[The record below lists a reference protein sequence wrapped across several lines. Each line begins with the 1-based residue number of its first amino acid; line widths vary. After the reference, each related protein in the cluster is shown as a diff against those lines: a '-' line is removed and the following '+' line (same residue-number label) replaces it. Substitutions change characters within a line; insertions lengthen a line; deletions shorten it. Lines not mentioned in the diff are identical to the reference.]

1 MHRVTLSCRVTA
13 GTWLVVLLTL
23 LSSGCAVQ
31 NPVQRVAVYDFGPG
45 PLTSSAPS
53 PAETLP
59 ALVLDM
65 MEAPAALDST
75 AVLYRLAYADS
86 QQLRPY
92 ALARWSMTP
101 AQLLRQHFRQQLGG
115 QRALLNPGD
124 SAGPGA
130 TKPLLLQIELEE
142 FSQLFESADKS
153 TGLLRLRATL
163 TRPGTKGGQW
173 LAQRSLTVQRN
184 ASSADA
190 AGGVQALAAATEAAA
205 QELDQWLKE
214 LEH

>member
-1 MHRVTLSCRVTA
+1 MKNAMQRVTP
-13 GTWLVVLLTL
+13 VLLL
-23 LSSGCAVQ
+23 ILALSGCALKS
-31 NPVQRVAVYDFGPG
+31 PAPRVAVYDFGPG
-45 PLTSSAPS
+45 PLNSTAPT
-53 PAETLP
+53 PGKALPTL
-59 ALVLDM
+59 LLEIL
-65 MEAPAALDST
+65 EAPAALDST

-92 ALARWSMTP
+92 ALARWTMTP
-101 AQLLRQHFRQQLGG
+101 SQLLRQHFRQQLGQ

-124 SAGPGA
+124 STGPNA

-142 FSQLFESADKS
+142 FSQMFESADKS

-173 LAQRSLTVQRN
+173 LAQRSLTVQHK
-184 ASSADA
+184 ASTADA

-205 QELDQWLKE
+205 QELDQWLRE
-214 LEH
+214 FER

>member
-1 MHRVTLSCRVTA
+1 MKNAMQRVTP
-13 GTWLVVLLTL
+13 VLFLIL
-23 LSSGCAVQ
+23 ALSGCALKD
-31 NPVQRVAVYDFGPG
+31 PAPRVAVYDFGPG
-45 PLTSSAPS
+45 PLNSTAPT
-53 PAETLP
+53 PGKGLPTL
-59 ALVLDM
+59 LLEIL
-65 MEAPAALDST
+65 EAPAALDST

-92 ALARWSMTP
+92 ALARWTMTP
-101 AQLLRQHFRQQLGG
+101 SQLLRQHFRQQLGQ

-124 SAGPGA
+124 STGPNA

-142 FSQLFESADKS
+142 FSQMFESADKS

-173 LAQRSLTVQRN
+173 LAQRSLTVQHK
-184 ASSADA
+184 ASTADA

-205 QELDQWLKE
+205 QELDQWLRE
-214 LEH
+214 FER

>member
-1 MHRVTLSCRVTA
+1 MKNTMPRVSF
-13 GTWLVVLLTL
+13 VLFLIL
-23 LSSGCAVQ
+23 ALSGCALQ
-31 NPVQRVAVYDFGPG
+31 NPAPRVVVYDFGPG
-45 PLTSSAPS
+45 PLSSAA
-53 PAETLP
+53 PAPNKVLP
-59 ALVLDM
+59 ALVLEM

-101 AQLLRQHFRQQLGG
+101 AQLLRQHFRQQLSQ

-124 SAGPGA
+124 GSGPGA
-130 TKPLLLQIELEE
+130 AKPLLLQLELEE

-153 TGLLRLRATL
+153 SGLLRLRATL
-163 TRPGTKGGQW
+163 TRAGAKGGHW
-173 LAQRSLTVQRN
+173 LAQRNLTVQRN
-184 ASSADA
+184 ASTADA

-214 LEH
+214 FEK

>member
-1 MHRVTLSCRVTA
+1 MKNAMQRVTP
-13 GTWLVVLLTL
+13 VLLL
-23 LSSGCAVQ
+23 ILALSGCALK
-31 NPVQRVAVYDFGPG
+31 NPAPRVAVYDFGPG
-45 PLTSSAPS
+45 PLNSTAPT
-53 PAETLP
+53 PGKALPTL
-59 ALVLDM
+59 LLEIL
-65 MEAPAALDST
+65 EAPAALDST

-92 ALARWSMTP
+92 ALARWTMTP
-101 AQLLRQHFRQQLGG
+101 SQLLRQHFRQQLGQ

-124 SAGPGA
+124 STGPNA

-142 FSQLFESADKS
+142 FSQMFESADKS

-173 LAQRSLTVQRN
+173 LAQRSLTVQHK
-184 ASSADA
+184 ASTADA

-205 QELDQWLKE
+205 QELDQWLRE
-214 LEH
+214 FER

>member
-1 MHRVTLSCRVTA
+1 MKNAMQRVTL
-13 GTWLVVLLTL
+13 VLLL
-23 LSSGCAVQ
+23 IVALSGCALQ
-31 NPVQRVAVYDFGPG
+31 KPAPRVVVYDFGPG
-45 PLTSSAPS
+45 PLISAAPT
-53 PAETLP
+53 AGKAVP
-59 ALVLDM
+59 ALLLEM
-65 MEAPAALDST
+65 LEAPAALDST

-124 SAGPGA
+124 SAAPNA
-130 TKPLLLQIELEE
+130 TKPLLLQLELEE
-142 FSQLFESADKS
+142 FSQLFESADMS

-163 TRPGTKGGQW
+163 TRPGAQGGQW
-173 LAQRSLTVQRN
+173 LEQRSLTVQRK
-184 ASSADA
+184 ASTADA

-205 QELDQWLKE
+205 QELDQWLRE
-214 LEH
+214 FER

>member
-1 MHRVTLSCRVTA
+1 MKNAMQRVTLA
-13 GTWLVVLLTL
+13 LLLTL
-23 LSSGCAVQ
+23 ALSGCALQ
-31 NPVQRVAVYDFGPG
+31 NPAPRVAVYDFGPG
-45 PLTSSAPS
+45 PLNSTAPT
-53 PAETLP
+53 PGKPLPTL
-59 ALVLDM
+59 LLEIL
-65 MEAPAALDST
+65 EAPAALDST

-92 ALARWSMTP
+92 ALARWTMTP
-101 AQLLRQHFRQQLGG
+101 SQLLRQHFRQQLGQ

-124 SAGPGA
+124 STGPNA
-130 TKPLLLQIELEE
+130 AKPLLLQIELEE

-173 LAQRSLTVQRN
+173 LAQRSLTVQHK
-184 ASSADA
+184 ASTADA

-205 QELDQWLKE
+205 QELDQWLRE
-214 LEH
+214 FER

>member
-1 MHRVTLSCRVTA
+1 MNKAMQRVTP
-13 GTWLVVLLTL
+13 VLLL
-23 LSSGCAVQ
+23 ILALSGCALQ
-31 NPVQRVAVYDFGPG
+31 KPAPRVAVYDFGPG
-45 PLTSSAPS
+45 PLSSAA
-53 PAETLP
+53 PAPGKALP
-59 ALVLDM
+59 ALLLEIL
-65 MEAPAALDST
+65 EAPAALDST

-86 QQLRPY
+86 PQLRPY

-101 AQLLRQHFRQQLGG
+101 AQLLRQQFRQSLGR

-124 SAGPGA
+124 STGPNA
-130 TKPLLLQIELEE
+130 AKPLLLQLELEE

-163 TRPGTKGGQW
+163 TRPETKGSQW

-184 ASSADA
+184 ASTADA

-205 QELDQWLKE
+205 QELDQWLRE
-214 LEH
+214 FER